1 MKTMTFILFAAALV
15 LLPAAARGQDS
26 EGGGSLSQ
34 AKKALDAGKWNEALK
49 LYGQAVK
56 ESKDSQEAQWGK
68 GLVYIRKGD
77 YKGAKGYCKGFIG
90 KNKQS
95 PWAHACLGYTQ
106 LVWKRSSLAVKSFD
120 DALAIDPDFSL
131 AIAGIGH
138 AQLLLGKYKEAEEK
152 FKEALDK
159 NSAELEAVLGLA
171 ELNIAENRSKDALKT
186 LEAVKDTFPDDPRF
200 LFWLASAKRKG
211 KEAEELMNR
220 ALEIR
225 SGWAEGYE
233 LLAKIHF
240 RNKSF
245 EACIAKAEKAV
256 EIEPDLTEAP
266 KFKGVCQFKTDQYE
280 DAIATLQAVMAKV
293 PNSAMSMYYIGR
305 SYDALNDYAQAEQ
318 SYKDAM
324 NMNVKYSLPVVFL
337 GYLYYRTGKPT
348 SATNIME
355 NALKINPKSSLA
367 SQVLGDIYF
376 ERSQLDK
383 AREYY
388 KQALK
393 GDLLEVDKD
402 YIKDRLKECE
412 NK

>member
-1 MKTMTFILFAAALV
+1 MKIMTTMLLAAALC
-15 LLPAAARGQDS
+15 LLPAAARGQD
-26 EGGGSLSQ
+26 EGGAGSLSQ
-34 AKKALDAGKWNEALK
+34 AKKALEAGKWNEALK
-49 LYGQAVK
+49 LYGQAIK
-56 ESKDSQEAQWGK
+56 EAKDSQEAQYGK

-77 YKGAKGYCKGFIG
+77 YKGAKGYCKGFIA

-106 LVWKRSSLAVKSFD
+106 LVWKRSSLAVKSFE
-120 DALAIDPDFSL
+120 DALAIDPDFSP
-131 AIAGIGH
+131 AIAGMGH
-138 AQLLLGKYKEAEEK
+138 AQLLLGKTEEAEKK

-159 NSAELEAVLGLA
+159 NGVELEAVLGLA
-171 ELNIAENRSKDALKT
+171 ELYLSKNRNKDALKT
-186 LEAVKDTFPDDPRF
+186 LEAVKDTFSGNPRF
-200 LFWLASAKRKG
+200 LFWLASARRKG
-211 KEAEELMNR
+211 PEAEQLMKK

-240 RNKSF
+240 RNKNF
-245 EACIAKAEKAV
+245 EACIASAEKAV

-280 DAIATLQAVMAKV
+280 EAITTLQGVMVKFA
-293 PNSAMSMYYIGR
+293 NSAMSMYYIGR
-305 SYDALNDYAQAEQ
+305 AYDALNDYAQAEQ
-318 SYKDAM
+318 AYKDAM

-348 SATNIME
+348 SATNITE
-355 NALKINPKSSLA
+355 KALKINPKSSLA
-367 SQVLGDIYF
+367 NQVLGDIYF

-383 AREYY
+383 AKEYY

-402 YIKDRLKECE
+402 FIKDRIKEIE
-412 NK
+412 GK